1 MHEVVRH
8 LLDCCPQCLE
18 LALKIGQT
26 EGLRFIEGEFQ
37 SGHLQEGADAYS
49 EAFMEALRSP
59 DETAMREAQERLRG
73 IGLWASVEKRPQE
86 VRLVLLRSD
95 PRFQTWGFFERL
107 LEKCRQA
114 AFVDPVQSVDLAHLA
129 LAVIEAMETGGRS
142 PALAEGRSRAL
153 GLLGN
158 AKRLAAD
165 FQGSEQAF
173 RDAQAALIEGTRDP
187 QEEANLLCLQ
197 ASLWRDLGE
206 FEKAV
211 AILDQA
217 ITIYRDLGEPHLEG
231 RALLKLADSL
241 GHIEPGRGIQ
251 VAQEALALID
261 PSREPRLDL
270 CGRHA
275 LAWFLNDAGQSRE
288 ALTLLEISRP
298 LYDHSSMNRGE
309 GRQPRRM
316 AGASVDA
323 LPTGMGET
331 LVENQARQRH
341 FPVQVLQTPSPP
353 PQADSQPNWT
363 QAGDT
368 IQASADLLNKAPEA
382 RRAAAAQKTSF
393 FIFIAI
399 SF

>member
-1 MHEVVRH
+1 MPEEHPHLSQEILQRYLRAELSHRDMHEVIRH

-26 EGLRFIEGEFQ
+26 EGFRLIEGEFQ
-37 SGHLQEGADAYS
+37 SGHLQEGADTYS

-73 IGLWASVEKRPQE
+73 IGLWASLEKRPQE

-114 AFVDPVQSVDLAHLA
+114 AFVDPIQSVDLAHLA
-129 LAVIEAMETGGRS
+129 LSVIESMETGGRS
-142 PALAEGRSRAL
+142 PALADGRSRAL

-173 RDAQAALIEGTRDP
+173 RDAHAALSEGTRDP
-187 QEEANLLCLQ
+187 REEANLLCLQ

-206 FEKAV
+206 FDEAV

-217 ITIYRDLGEPHLEG
+217 IAIYRGLGEPHLEG

-241 GHIEPGRGIQ
+241 GHIEPGKGIQ
-251 VAQEALALID
+251 AAQEALALID

-275 LAWFLNDAGQSRE
+275 LTWFLNDAGQPRE

-298 LYDHSSMNRGE
+298 LYGQFNDSWTRVRLHWLE
-309 GRQPRRM
+309 GRISRNLGDLPRRR
-316 AGASVDA
+316 V
-323 LPTGMGET
+323 
-331 LVENQARQRH
+331 
-341 FPVQVLQTPSPP
+341 
-353 PQADSQPNWT
+353 
-363 QAGDT
+363 
-368 IQASADLLNKAPEA
+368 DLLAPSGRPPEPVL
-382 RRAAAAQKTSF
+382 RA
-393 FIFIAI
+393 
-399 SF
+399 